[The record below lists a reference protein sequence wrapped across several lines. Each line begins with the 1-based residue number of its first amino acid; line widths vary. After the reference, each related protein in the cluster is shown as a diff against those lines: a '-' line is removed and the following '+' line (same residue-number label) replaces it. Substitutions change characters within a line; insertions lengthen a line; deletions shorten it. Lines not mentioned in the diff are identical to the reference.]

1 MFDKENLKQ
10 AAIGAGAVTVGAI
23 VGKKVLGYSEQP
35 LVSIAAIVAGGL
47 AASKADRKNPYLA
60 HLGTALVAAGA
71 TGFVSNP
78 KTVEKFPFMKNYLGA
93 PVAGNAVSGLDGLG
107 SGELVYGPDGQMYMV
122 QGQNGIAGNE
132 FRQDEHGNLY
142 QVSGLPMGSLDDD
155 LDELDGLGDL
165 DDLDGLGEADIED
178 LTGLDYADDI
188 EDLDGLGEFDD
199 EDELDGLGEIDDLDE
214 ELDGLN
220 GEDEAIM
227 AMS

>member
-35 LVSIAAIVAGGL
+35 LVAVAAIVAGGL

-93 PVAGNAVSGLDGLG
+93 PIAGNAVSGLDGLG

-122 QGQNGIAGNE
+122 ESQNGISGNQ
-132 FRQDEHGNLY
+132 FRQDEHGNLF
-142 QVSGLPMGSLDDD
+142 QVGGLPMGSLDD
-155 LDELDGLGDL
+155 DL

-178 LTGLDYADDI
+178 LTGLDYADDL
-188 EDLDGLGEFDD
+188 EDLDGLGDLDD
-199 EDELDGLGEIDDLDE
+199 EDDLDGLGEIDDLDE
-214 ELDGLN
+214 DLDGLN